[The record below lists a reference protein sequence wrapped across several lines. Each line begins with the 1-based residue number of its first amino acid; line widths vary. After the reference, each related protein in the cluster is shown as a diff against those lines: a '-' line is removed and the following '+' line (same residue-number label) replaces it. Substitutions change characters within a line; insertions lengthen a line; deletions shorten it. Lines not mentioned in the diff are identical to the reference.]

1 VVTEE
6 ISAFHYKE
14 EDGIIKVQSK
24 EELKGRGFDSPNKG
38 DCIMMR
44 RYYTPL
50 DVQRMKPSN
59 KGRSREDP
67 DVSWR
72 TV

>member
-1 VVTEE
+1 
-6 ISAFHYKE
+6 
-14 EDGIIKVQSK
+14 
-24 EELKGRGFDSPNKG
+24 
-38 DCIMMR
+38 MMR

-50 DVQRMKPSN
+50 DVQRMKRNPR
-59 KGRSREDP
+59 GDDRRDDP